1 MNIGQT
7 IFNNLKQKF
16 YNPNRT
22 DKFEVLFCPY
32 KESMWDSMQTIY
44 ETALE
49 DSDTYTEIMPIPYF
63 SLVADR
69 PNKAKQEFPKF
80 YNNFPDALN
89 DKWDIIIF
97 HYPYDRLNN
106 VTRPMI
112 VSTDLKGFCKHLVSV
127 GYACV
132 GDRLPSVSEVLLPGN
147 RNSDV
152 IITETEEQAKVCKE
166 ILKQHL
172 PNNKTEVFG
181 WGSAKYDCLE
191 KKYPIPDEWLEK
203 TEYRKVILLQT
214 SLVPYLNN
222 REKLTQIEQII
233 NKYSRNNKIC
243 LMWRPHPLLEE
254 TIKAHRPSDLK
265 KWYELTDR
273 VASSDKDILDRTN
286 ELHRAIYMSD
296 EMISDKSSV
305 AILYQKTGKKLTIL
319 ER

>member
-7 IFNNLKQKF
+7 IFSNLKQKF

-22 DKFEVLFCPY
+22 DKFKILFCPY

-49 DSDTYTEIMPIPYF
+49 DSDTYAEIMPIPYF
-63 SLVADR
+63 SLVGDR

-80 YNNFPDALN
+80 CNNFPDALN
-89 DKWDIIIF
+89 DEWDIIIF
-97 HYPYDRLNN
+97 HYQYDRMNN

-112 VSTDLKGFCKHLVSV
+112 VSTDLKGFCKHLVIV
-127 GYACV
+127 PYACV
-132 GDRLPSVSEVLLPGN
+132 GDRKPIENEVLMPGN

-152 IITETEEQAKVCKE
+152 VITETEEQAIETKAIFNK
-166 ILKQHL
+166 HL
-172 PNNKTEVFG
+172 PNNKIEVYG
-181 WGSAKYDCLE
+181 WGSAKYDLLDR
-191 KKYPIPDEWLEK
+191 KYPIPDEWLEK

-233 NKYSRNNKIC
+233 NKYSRNNKVC

-265 KWYELTDR
+265 KWYELIDR
-273 VASSDKDILDRTN
+273 VASSDKDILDGTN
-286 ELHRAIYMSD
+286 ELHRAIFMSD
-296 EMISDKSSV
+296 EMISDKSSL
-305 AILYQKTGKKLTIL
+305 IFLYQKTGKKLTIL
-319 ER
+319 DR